1 MGIIKGRIIAGGRI
15 ALPADIRRAMGVAEG
30 DTVYFDLDGDV
41 LRVRSA
47 ASSLRRIQDRLRAY
61 RPGSGNVSDELIAD
75 RHGEAA
81 GE

>member
-1 MGIIKGRIIAGGRI
+1 MGIIKCKVIAGGRI

-30 DTVYFDLDGDV
+30 DTVYFDLDGDE

-47 ASSLRRIQDRLRAY
+47 KSSLRRIQNRLRAY
-61 RPGSGNVSDELIAD
+61 RPESGNSSDELIAG
-75 RHGEAA
+75 RRAEAA